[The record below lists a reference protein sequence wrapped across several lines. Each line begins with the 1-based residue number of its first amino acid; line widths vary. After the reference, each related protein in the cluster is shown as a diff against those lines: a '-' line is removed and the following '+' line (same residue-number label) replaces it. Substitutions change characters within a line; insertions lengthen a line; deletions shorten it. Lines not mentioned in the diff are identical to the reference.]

1 MRLFGK
7 TILATLALLV
17 TTSCGERQA
26 HAEFFQVVEFKK
38 LQRDVVPKSFFSEFK
53 VEEKIAEVKEIPPRK
68 RINKSKKNIVSK
80 NPIRKAISIKTVT
93 INQED
98 QISLT
103 ESAIER
109 EFSDYQVDGVKLQNI
124 ISLDG
129 FVIATE
135 VEKLN
140 FETLIASV
148 AFPKEESLKIAEAEK
163 IEPQAL
169 EEILKSKEQVVST
182 ELSLAV
188 ISPEAEVKPE
198 AVPQVSNDDIVA
210 FEYSK
215 EEAEETKTG
224 PISNNVMGALSRIY
238 NEKNVAKV
246 DVKDLD
252 QIVSRTESAP
262 KRNEVLAAKK
272 AGLIENGT
280 TIQAVKVHLGIGT
293 DNLDNA
299 FEYSDSINDT
309 ESDLANHDGKIV
321 ISHRG
326 LLSGVI
332 NSPNSMPTS
341 VEYFADGSLIY
352 VPIMALSSLRDFAE
366 RKEIDLYGGHV
377 LVELTEALDDV
388 EIDANYNGKILLNER
403 FREVQKLSEASFVLF
418 LGVAPGNTTVK
429 YKIGAHFASTVRLVV
444 EDELTYESRT
454 IESNSLS
461 QHIIDFWLPLG
472 RTSVEESIDHL
483 SIIPFLNTSKLSKIG
498 INGIQVENTYR
509 LKDAKEYLQVTDEDG
524 SRYFINLN
532 DKSRITVPTKEI
544 NNYLFKSLGLPG
556 LENACLVVLNVEN
569 ISAVDA
575 VLQTVNGNQKIN
587 IYSLSD
593 NGQFNYEVDESTR
606 KIIFTAQDQGVIRY
620 RFTDIH
626 GKSYSGKSYCSL
638 GAYLIE

>member
-1 MRLFGK
+1 MRLFANS
-7 TILATLALLV
+7 ILATLALLI
-17 TTSCGERQA
+17 TTSCGEKLA
-26 HAEFFQVVEFKK
+26 HAELFQVIEFNKQ
-38 LQRDVVPKSFFSEFK
+38 QRDVTPKSFFSEFK
-53 VEEKIAEVKEIPPRK
+53 DEEKITEVKKIPSRK
-68 RINKSKKNIVSK
+68 KITKSKKNIVSK
-80 NPIRKAISIKTVT
+80 NPIKKAITIKTDT
-93 INQED
+93 LNHED
-98 QISLT
+98 QIT
-103 ESAIER
+103 ITDSAIER
-109 EFSDYQVDGVKLQNI
+109 EISDYQVGGVKLQNI

-129 FVIATE
+129 FEITTE
-135 VEKLN
+135 VEKLD
-140 FETLIASV
+140 FEALIAAV
-148 AFPKEESLKIAEAEK
+148 AFPKEESLKIAQAEK
-163 IEPQAL
+163 NETQKV
-169 EEILKSKEQVVST
+169 EEILKPLEQIVST
-182 ELSLAV
+182 ELSSAV
-188 ISPEAEVKPE
+188 VAAEDVVKQDV
-198 AVPQVSNDDIVA
+198 VPQLSNDDIVA

-215 EEAEETKTG
+215 KETEETKNG

-246 DVKDLD
+246 DLKELN
-252 QIVSRTESAP
+252 QIVSRNESAH
-262 KRNEVLAAKK
+262 KRNEILAKRK

-280 TIQAVKVHLGIGT
+280 TIQVVKVHLGIGT

-309 ESDLANHDGKIV
+309 ESELADHDGKIV
-321 ISHRG
+321 ISHKG

-352 VPIMALSSLRDFAE
+352 VPVIGLSSLRDFTE

-377 LVELTEALDDV
+377 LVELTDALDDV

-403 FREVQKLSEASFVLF
+403 FREVQKLDEASFVLF
-418 LGVAPGNTTVK
+418 LGVEPGNTTVK
-429 YKIGAHFASTVRLVV
+429 YKIGTHFASTVRLVV

-498 INGIQVENTYR
+498 INGIKVENTYR
-509 LKDAKEYLQVTDEDG
+509 LKDAKEYLQVTDEEG

-532 DKSRITVPTKEI
+532 EKSRITVPTKEI
-544 NNYLFKSLGLPG
+544 NNYLFKSLNLPG
-556 LENACLVVLNVEN
+556 LENACLVVINVEN